1 MTEPFEYIAKL
12 RGQYGLKDKLLSKY
26 KFIVINVNHKMPQM
40 VLLTGH
46 KKSKL
51 FKNFLK
57 ALLMIKYNDNYNLI
71 YNLYDSKLDIYDA

>member
-1 MTEPFEYIAKL
+1 MTEPFECIATL
-12 RGQYGLKDKLLSKY
+12 RVQYGLIDKLLSKY

-57 ALLMIKYNDNYNLI
+57 ALLMIKYNDNYNL
-71 YNLYDSKLDIYDA
+71 Y